1 MVYSTRRRIF
11 LGGNVTKKELI
22 EILMD
27 KDIPENAQVKIVLGW
42 NIGKA
47 VELIYR
53 PEENSIDILD

>member
-11 LGGNVTKKELI
+11 LGGNMTKKELI

>member
-1 MVYSTRRRIF
+1 M
-11 LGGNVTKKELI
+11 TKKELI